1 MSDLKKKEYTL
12 CLGSKSNFLVV
23 RGKQEF
29 IYNCWSLVCPA
40 NFMVNSLRAY
50 LLLRLQNL
58 MKRSMVLPYFLS
70 CKDIIILAPDA
81 SRTPSMQQ

>member
-1 MSDLKKKEYTL
+1 MPEFNLGKFTSDLKKKNQKKPKKTTL

-40 NFMVNSLRAY
+40 NFMGKFPQSLLAFKTAEPDERKQGSI
-50 LLLRLQNL
+50 LLL
-58 MKRSMVLPYFLS
+58 
-70 CKDIIILAPDA
+70 
-81 SRTPSMQQ
+81 